1 MTGFISPHT
10 QPPLIAYYQLL
21 ADEPA
26 TRHVWKSWARTVSKA
41 TLPKSTHRARDTQPE
56 PCSQVSVP
64 RAAATNKA
72 RPEQHRHNRP
82 WFLPV
87 PEAASLRSRCHLE
100 ISAPPGAVW
109 SAQVAERVS
118 GQKMLPVTSPL
129 PCSWEKQTASIL
141 PSSSKGWSCF
151 SRPLP
156 AEGPCRRL
164 CTREKEHR
172 MVSQL

>member
-1 MTGFISPHT
+1 MLAATRRPSVASLVSQRHGCRVRTLGRMTQQQRGGGGLGTQATWTRSVRPATQAQECPSLRPAAICPLSMTGFISPHT

-82 WFLPV
+82 WFLPGR
-87 PEAASLRSRCHLE
+87 LG
-100 ISAPPGAVW
+100 GAV
-109 SAQVAERVS
+109 
-118 GQKMLPVTSPL
+118 G
-129 PCSWEKQTASIL
+129 
-141 PSSSKGWSCF
+141 
-151 SRPLP
+151 
-156 AEGPCRRL
+156 
-164 CTREKEHR
+164 
-172 MVSQL
+172 